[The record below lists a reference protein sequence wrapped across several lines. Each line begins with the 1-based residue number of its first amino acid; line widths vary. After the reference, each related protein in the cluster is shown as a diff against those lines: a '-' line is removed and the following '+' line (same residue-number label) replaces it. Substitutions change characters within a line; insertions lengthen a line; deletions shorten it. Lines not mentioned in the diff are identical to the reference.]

1 MLNIDSLKNLNEIN
15 DFFLRDEKAE
25 HIILDLCKKFF
36 VSRLSLKLDSIK
48 QRGYAAS
55 NIILFLIYLPFLGVA
70 SVAGLFKSGHAN
82 SSESEKDAYYRLKNN
97 PLVNWRNIL
106 FSFAKRFK
114 KITAENGAMDCQAV
128 TCFIVDDTD
137 CHKTGRKIEFIG
149 KIFSHV
155 LKTWILGFKLLTLGF
170 WDGKS
175 FIPLDFSV
183 HHEKGKNKKR
193 PFGLKLSELKQRF
206 SKKRSTDSFGFKRTT
221 ELSRNKITNAVK
233 MIKRAVKHGF
243 IADYVLADSWF
254 VSEYFINS
262 IRQIKQG
269 ILHVLAMCKMDKRNY
284 WFNGEQYTAQ
294 QLLKK
299 FKSQKK
305 RSRKVNAYY
314 IELTVVYKD
323 IPLKLFFSR
332 YSKRG
337 NWHLLIT
344 TDLSLTFN
352 KAIEIYNIRWSIE
365 VFFKESKQY
374 LNLGKSQ
381 ANDFDAQ
388 IADITISMMQYILLA
403 CHKRFAAY
411 ETIGELFRKNKDYFL
426 QLTMAQ
432 RLWLLFIELQKQ
444 LLEILDIDI
453 NEAIEKIIRQP
464 KYETLIKKILVA
476 LADPNNE
483 QPPLK
488 KAA

>member
-1 MLNIDSLKNLNEIN
+1 
-15 DFFLRDEKAE
+15 
-25 HIILDLCKKFF
+25 
-36 VSRLSLKLDSIK
+36 
-48 QRGYAAS
+48 
-55 NIILFLIYLPFLGVA
+55 
-70 SVAGLFKSGHAN
+70 
-82 SSESEKDAYYRLKNN
+82 
-97 PLVNWRNIL
+97 
-106 FSFAKRFK
+106 
-114 KITAENGAMDCQAV
+114 MDGQAV
-128 TCFIVDDTD
+128 TCFVVDDTD
-137 CHKTGRKIEFIG
+137 CPKTGRKIEFIG

-155 LKTWILGFKLLTLGF
+155 VKTWILGFKLLTLGF

-175 FIPLDFSV
+175 FIPVDFSV

-193 PFGLKLSELKQRF
+193 PFGLKRSELKQRF
-206 SKKRSTDSFGFKRTT
+206 SKKRSKDSFGFKRTT
-221 ELSRNKITNAVK
+221 ELSLNKIKNAVK

-254 VSEYFINS
+254 VSEYFITS

-284 WFNGEQYTAQ
+284 LFNGEEYTAN
-294 QLLKK
+294 QLLNK

-314 IELTVVYKD
+314 IELTVAYKEL
-323 IPLKLFFSR
+323 PLKLWFSR

-337 NWHLLIT
+337 KWHLLIT

-374 LNLGKSQ
+374 LKLAKSQ
-381 ANDFDAQ
+381 ATDFDAQ
-388 IADITISMMQYILLA
+388 LADITIAMMQYILLA
-403 CHKRFAAY
+403 CHKRFAVY

-426 QLTMAQ
+426 QLTLAK

-453 NEAIEKIIRQP
+453 NEAIEKFIRQSE
-464 KYETLIKKILVA
+464 YETLIKKILTA

-483 QPPLK
+483 QPQLK